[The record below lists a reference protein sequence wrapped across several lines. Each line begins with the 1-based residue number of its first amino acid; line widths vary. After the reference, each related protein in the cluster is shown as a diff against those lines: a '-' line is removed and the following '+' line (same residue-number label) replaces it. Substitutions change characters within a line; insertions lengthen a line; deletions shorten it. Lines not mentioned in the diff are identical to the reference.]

1 MRSSYAVATCE
12 LLSRGVKY
20 EVGTPDDTFA
30 RIGLE
35 RQKKIQYAQTQVI
48 VNAIITVGNSIAAAV
63 SGSSNDGGGK
73 ALSQSLDTLQ
83 ELLMPEE
90 AEKKAKQATRAKDLL
105 AREVSKG
112 PIKFTKMG
120 RQGKRR
126 ARSLRKK
133 K

>member
-1 MRSSYAVATCE
+1 MRSSYAISTCE

-20 EVGTPDDTFA
+20 EMGTPEDTFA

-63 SGSSNDGGGK
+63 SGGANDGGGK
-73 ALSQSLDTLQ
+73 ALTQSIEALQ

-90 AEKKAKQATRAKDLL
+90 AEKKAKQAARAKDLL
-105 AREVSKG
+105 EREIKRG
-112 PIKFTKMG
+112 PIKITKMG
-120 RQGKRR
+120 GRGKGR
-126 ARSLRKK
+126 ARSLKK
-133 K
+133 KK